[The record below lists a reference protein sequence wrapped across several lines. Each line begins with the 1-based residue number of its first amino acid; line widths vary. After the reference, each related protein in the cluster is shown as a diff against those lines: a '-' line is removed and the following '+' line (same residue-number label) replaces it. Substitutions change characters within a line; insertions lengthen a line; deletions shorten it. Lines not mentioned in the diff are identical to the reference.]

1 MFSWLQLEPNLS
13 GRLMAPF
20 FLSMVKKS
28 LQSSEWLLVGSL
40 LAILASLVLV
50 AKINL
55 YLASETLSNF
65 HLEPEKLI
73 DVTISGAV
81 LKPGVYQV
89 SQGTLLENAL
99 KKARPKKNACLKKI
113 DGKQMVETPLDVVLE
128 ELSEIVVSVEGAVE
142 ETAEVRLE
150 PGARICDLK
159 SKIRLTEE
167 ADRRFLKRRR
177 ILKDGEKITI
187 PKKSVE

>member
-1 MFSWLQLEPNLS
+1 
-13 GRLMAPF
+13 
-20 FLSMVKKS
+20 MVKKS

-55 YLASETLSNF
+55 YLSSETLSNF

-73 DVTISGAV
+73 EISISGAV
-81 LKPGVYQV
+81 HKPGIYQI
-89 SQGTLLENAL
+89 SQGMPLEKAL
-99 KKARPKKNACLKKI
+99 KKARPKKNACLKKL
-113 DGKQMVETPLDVVLE
+113 DLEQKVETPLQVVLE
-128 ELSEIVVSVEGAVE
+128 ELSEIVVTIEGAVE
-142 ETAEVRLE
+142 EAVELRLE

-167 ADRRFLKRRR
+167 ADRRFFKRRR